1 MANGVAQ
8 LPDDPILLKQIIT
21 QRDSVI
27 GQHIASIA
35 QRDSALALCDLRL
48 EQVQREAAAAIALRA
63 AELAA
68 RDDAIAARSAE
79 IELRDRQIEQIKR
92 EAAEQMEA
100 LRLKHQAEIHALLR
114 RFYGPHNERFDP
126 AQLLLF
132 GKMIDTAP
140 LDTAAI
146 EQEAAQKLA
155 TRRPRHKHGRQNLPE
170 HLERIVIEHDL
181 PAGKKPCP
189 CCGKPRPCIGTEV
202 TEQLE
207 FFPACFKVLRHV
219 QYRYGCIECDKN
231 GDNPQ
236 IELAPKPPQPIEK
249 GLAGPGLLAYVIV
262 SKLADHLPLYR
273 LENIFARQE
282 VHVAGS
288 TMCGWIMSAA
298 TLLAPLV
305 LLMKQ
310 RIKQSK
316 VIHSDET
323 RLPVQHKIQCR
334 NGRIWVYIGD
344 MDNPYLVFQ
353 FTPDRTNEWPIA
365 WLKGFEGHLQADA
378 YAGYDA
384 LYRLGK
390 VIEVACWA
398 HARRKF
404 FDAKETDG
412 RRSAEMLER
421 VRQLYAVEDEA
432 DKKIALL
439 TDATQQRKQDIRR
452 DLRQRKSVPVLNQI
466 KTWLD
471 TEIKLVLPRS
481 PMAEAINYTLNQWQ
495 ALCVYAQ
502 QGFLNIDNNAAER
515 ALKLIAIGRKNW
527 LFAGNDTFGEH
538 YATLYSLIA
547 SAQRHGLNPQAYLT
561 SVLSQ
566 IATTPMSQLEQFL
579 PDVWKS
585 RLKSEAATPGP

>member
-1 MANGVAQ
+1 MASAVAE
-8 LPDDPILLKQIIT
+8 LPNDPILLKQII
-21 QRDSVI
+21 
-27 GQHIASIA
+27 A
-35 QRDSALALCDLRL
+35 QRDTVILQRETVI
-48 EQVQREAAAAIALRA
+48 EQIRREAAG
-63 AELAA
+63 
-68 RDDAIAARSAE
+68 
-79 IELRDRQIEQIKR
+79 
-92 EAAEQMEA
+92 QMEA
-100 LRLKHQAEIHALLR
+100 LRQKHQAEIHALLR

-132 GKMIDTAP
+132 GKLIDTAP
-140 LDTAAI
+140 LDVAAL
-146 EQEAAQKLA
+146 EQEAAQKLK

-170 HLERIVIEHDL
+170 HLERIVIVHDL
-181 PAGKKPCP
+181 PEEQKTCAQGHKRRK
-189 CCGKPRPCIGTEV
+189 IGEEI

-207 FFPACFKVLRHV
+207 FFPACFKVLQHV
-219 QYRYGCIECDKN
+219 QYKYGCADCEKN

-273 LENIFARQE
+273 LEKIFERQDL
-282 VHVAGS
+282 HVAGS

-298 TLLAPLV
+298 TLVAPLV
-305 LLMKQ
+305 LRMKQ

-316 VIHSDET
+316 VIHADET
-323 RLPVQHKIQCR
+323 RLPVQEKGQCR
-334 NGRIWVYIGD
+334 KGRIWDYIGD
-344 MDNPYLVFQ
+344 VDHPYIVFE

-365 WLKGFEGHLQADA
+365 WLQGFTGYLQADA

-384 LYRLGK
+384 LYRLGR

-404 FDAKETDG
+404 FDARETDG
-412 RRSAEMLER
+412 RRCAEMLEM

-439 TDATQQRKQDIRR
+439 TGAAHQQKDDIRR
-452 DLRQRKSVPVLNQI
+452 DLRRKKSAEVLKTI
-466 KTWLD
+466 KTWLE
-471 TEIKLVLPRS
+471 TEIKAVLPRS
-481 PMAEAINYTLNQWQ
+481 PMAEAINYMLNQWQ
-495 ALCVYAQ
+495 ALCVYADH
-502 QGFLNIDNNAAER
+502 GFLNIDNNAAER

-527 LFAGNDTFGEH
+527 LFVNNDAFGGH

-547 SAQRHGLNPQAYLT
+547 SAQRHGLNPQEYLM

-566 IATTPMSQLEQFL
+566 IATTPMSQLDQFL

-585 RLKSEAATPGP
+585 RLKSQSTASSGP